1 MVEGITVGVRRED
14 GKTETRIT
22 YRFDLPEDAGDED
35 VFVDTVPNNGAFVM
49 PSKLEGGASGGD
61 VYQFASGPVQS
72 ELTGPYFTPDGKT
85 LFLSVQHPG
94 EESEDKENPTSTWP
108 DGDIPRPAVVAI
120 TGFA

>member
-1 MVEGITVGVRRED
+1 
-14 GKTETRIT
+14 
-22 YRFDLPEDAGDED
+22 
-35 VFVDTVPNNGAFVM
+35 M
-49 PSKLEGGASGGD
+49 PSEVSSASGGD
-61 VYQFASGPVQS
+61 VFQFASGPVES

-94 EESEDKENPTSTWP
+94 EESESKDEPTSTWP

>member
-1 MVEGITVGVRRED
+1 MAQTGFASPDNLAFDRADNLWVVTDISSDLLNSGIY
-14 GKTETRIT
+14 ET
-22 YRFDLPEDAGDED
+22 FK
-35 VFVDTVPNNGAFVM
+35 NNGAFVM
-49 PSKLEGGASGGD
+49 PSGLESGASGGD
-61 VYQFASGPVQS
+61 VFQFASGPVES

-94 EESEDKENPTSTWP
+94 EESESKDEPTSTWP

>member
-1 MVEGITVGVRRED
+1 VVTDISSDSLNSGIY
-14 GKTETRIT
+14 KT
-22 YRFDLPEDAGDED
+22 FK
-35 VFVDTVPNNGAFVM
+35 NNGAFVM
-49 PSKLEGGASGGD
+49 PSEVSSASGGD
-61 VYQFASGPVQS
+61 VCQFASDPVES

-94 EESEDKENPTSTWP
+94 EESESKDEPTSTWP